1 MVARILTGS
10 SIRGLINYNES
21 KVTLGTATP
30 ILANRFGLDI
40 EQLELRHKVA
50 RFEHLTKLNSRVKTN
65 AVHIML
71 NFDPAE
77 ILPTEKLQMIAV
89 DYMNGIGFDEQPFLV
104 YKHDDANHPHIHIV
118 TTNIKADSSRIDLH
132 NIGKLLSEK
141 TRKELEMKYNLIK
154 AEGHGKEQQITAI
167 NIEMAHYGEKQ
178 TKRSIYN
185 VVTGVLRSYKFTS
198 FSEYNAVLKSFNVI
212 ADRGP
217 EDSVMFAK
225 KGLVYSVLDD
235 KGIRI
240 GIPFKASSFAGNPVL
255 IKVEGKFK
263 LNLERKKAHAETL
276 QGIIL
281 EQLTNANGLT
291 KRQLVDRLGKKGISL
306 IYRQNNEGRIYGL
319 TYVDHNTRCVF
330 NGSDLGKQ
338 FSAKAVLEIL
348 KKPEAQLSE
357 PANRN
362 TKTRT
367 NQSPDSSFLE
377 DGHDKSS
384 GDGLLN
390 FLFEKPVSDPGS
402 PLMRIRKKKK
412 KKAVSKNRDLSNNI

>member
-77 ILPTEKLQMIAV
+77 ILPTEKLQMIAI

-104 YKHDDANHPHIHIV
+104 YEHEDANHPHIHIV
-118 TTNIKADSSRIDLH
+118 TTNIKADSTRINLH
-132 NIGKLLSEK
+132 NIGKVLSEK
-141 TRKELEMKYNLIK
+141 TRKELEIKYNLVK
-154 AEGHGKEQQITAI
+154 AEGRGKEQQIAPV
-167 NIEMAHYGEKQ
+167 NIDMAHYGEKQ

-185 VVTGVLRSYKFTS
+185 VVTAVLRSYKFAS

-225 KGLVYSVLDD
+225 KGLVYSILDD

-255 IKVEGKFK
+255 MKVEGKFK
-263 LNLERKKAHAETL
+263 LNLERRKAHAETL
-276 QGIIL
+276 QRIIL
-281 EQLTNANGLT
+281 EQLTNENGLT
-291 KRQLVDRLGKKGISL
+291 KRQLVDRLGKKGVSL

-319 TYVDHNTRCVF
+319 TYVDHNTQCVF
-330 NGSDLGKQ
+330 NGSDLGKA

-348 KKPEAQLSE
+348 KKPEAQLSD
-357 PANRN
+357 PTNRN

-367 NQSPDSSFLE
+367 NQSPDSSFLG
-377 DGHDKSS
+377 DDHDKSS

>member
-1 MVARILTGS
+1 MVAKILTGS

-21 KVTLGTATP
+21 KVNIGTATP
-30 ILANRFGLDI
+30 ILASKFGLDI
-40 EQLELRHKVA
+40 EQLGLRHKVA

-71 NFDPAE
+71 NFDPSE

-118 TTNIKADSSRIDLH
+118 TTNIKADSTRVDLH
-132 NIGKLLSEK
+132 NIGKVLSEK
-141 TRKELEMKYNLIK
+141 TRKELEVKYNLVK
-154 AEGHGKEQQITAI
+154 AEGSGKEQQIAPV
-167 NIEMAHYGEKQ
+167 NIDLAHYGERQ

-185 VVTGVLRSYKFTS
+185 VVTAVLRSYKFTS
-198 FSEYNAVLKSFNVI
+198 FSEYNALLKSFNVI

-217 EDSVMFAK
+217 EDSVMFQK
-225 KGLVYSVLDD
+225 RGLVYSILDD
-235 KGIRI
+235 NGIRI

-255 IKVEGKFK
+255 TKVESKFK
-263 LNLERKKAHAETL
+263 LNLERRKVHAESL
-276 QGIIL
+276 KGIIL
-281 EQLTNANGLT
+281 EQLTNAIGSTSN
-291 KRQLVDRLGKKGISL
+291 QLVDKLRRKGVSL

-330 NGSDLGKQ
+330 NGSDLGKA

-348 KKPEAQLSE
+348 KKRDAQLSE
-357 PANRN
+357 PTNRN
-362 TKTRT
+362 IKTRLV
-367 NQSPDSSFLE
+367 QIPDSSFLG
-377 DGHDKSS
+377 DDHDKSS

-390 FLFEKPVSDPGS
+390 FLFEKPASDPGL

-412 KKAVSKNRDLSNNI
+412 KKGVSKNRDLSNKI

>member
-1 MVARILTGS
+1 MVARILTGK

-77 ILPTEKLQMIAV
+77 ILPTEKLQMIAI

-104 YKHDDANHPHIHIV
+104 YKHEDANHPHIHIV
-118 TTNIKADSSRIDLH
+118 TTNIKADSTRIDLH
-132 NIGKLLSEK
+132 NIGKVLSEK
-141 TRKELEMKYNLIK
+141 TRKELEIKYNLIK
-154 AEGHGKEQQITAI
+154 AEGHGKEQRIAPV

-185 VVTGVLRSYKFTS
+185 VVTAVLRSYKFTS

-217 EDSVMFAK
+217 EDSVMFQK

-263 LNLERKKAHAETL
+263 LNLERRKAHAESL

-281 EQLTNANGLT
+281 EQLTNANGFT
-291 KRQLVDRLGKKGISL
+291 SKQLVDGLGRKGVSL
-306 IYRQNNEGRIYGL
+306 IYRQNNVGRIYGL

-330 NGSDLGKQ
+330 NGSDLGKA

-348 KKPEAQLSE
+348 KKRDAQLSE
-357 PANRN
+357 PTNRN
-362 TKTRT
+362 IKTRLG
-367 NQSPDSSFLE
+367 QIPDSSFLG
-377 DGHDKSS
+377 DDHDKSS

-390 FLFEKPVSDPGS
+390 FLFEKPASDPGL

-412 KKAVSKNRDLSNNI
+412 KKAVSKNRDLSNKI

>member
-21 KVTLGTATP
+21 KVSLGNATP

-50 RFEHLTKLNSRVKTN
+50 RFEHLTKLNSRAKTN

-71 NFDPAE
+71 NFEPAE

-104 YKHDDANHPHIHIV
+104 YQHEDANHPHIHIV
-118 TTNIKADSSRIDLH
+118 TTNIKADSTRIDLH
-132 NIGKLLSEK
+132 NIGKVLSEK
-141 TRKELEMKYNLIK
+141 TRKELEIKYNLVK
-154 AEGHGKEQQITAI
+154 AEGRGKEQLIAPV
-167 NIEMAHYGEKQ
+167 NIDMAHYGEKQ

-185 VVTGVLRSYKFTS
+185 VVTAVLRSYKFTA
-198 FSEYNAVLKSFNVI
+198 FSEYKAVLKSFNVI

-217 EDSVMFAK
+217 EDSVMFQK

-235 KGIRI
+235 NGIRI

-263 LNLERKKAHAETL
+263 LNLERRKAHAESL
-276 QGIIL
+276 KGIIL
-281 EQLTNANGLT
+281 DQLTNASGSTSNQLADGLG
-291 KRQLVDRLGKKGISL
+291 RKGVSL
-306 IYRQNNEGRIYGL
+306 IYRQNNEGRIYVL

-330 NGSDLGKQ
+330 NGSDLGKA
-338 FSAKAVLEIL
+338 FSAKAVLEKLNKGEDQIL
-348 KKPEAQLSE
+348 E
-357 PANRN
+357 PTNGN
-362 TKTRT
+362 IKTRSGQIP
-367 NQSPDSSFLE
+367 NSSFFG
-377 DGHDKSS
+377 DDHGKSS
-384 GDGLLN
+384 GDGLLH
-390 FLFEKPVSDPGS
+390 FLFEKPSANLDT
-402 PLMRIRKKKK
+402 PLMGIKKKK
-412 KKAVSKNRDLSNNI
+412 KKKGHSKNRDLSNKI

>member
-21 KVTLGTATP
+21 KVNIGTATP
-30 ILANRFGLDI
+30 ILASKFGLDI

-71 NFDPAE
+71 NFDPTE
-77 ILPTEKLQMIAV
+77 ILAIEKMQILAV
-89 DYMNGIGFDEQPFLV
+89 EYMNGIGFGEQPFLV
-104 YKHDDANHPHIHIV
+104 YKHEDANHPHIHIV
-118 TTNIKADSSRIDLH
+118 TTNVKADSTRIDLH
-132 NIGKLLSEK
+132 NIGKVLSEK
-141 TRKELEMKYNLIK
+141 TRKELEMKYNLIR
-154 AEGHGKEQQITAI
+154 AEGHGKELQITPI
-167 NIEMAHYGEKQ
+167 NIDMANYGEKQ

-185 VVTGVLRSYKFTS
+185 VVTAVLRSYKFTS
-198 FSEYNAVLKSFNVI
+198 FSEYNAILKCFNVI

-225 KGLVYSVLDD
+225 KGLVYSILDSD
-235 KGIRI
+235 GVRI
-240 GIPFKASSFAGNPVL
+240 GIPFKASSFAGNPIL
-255 IKVEGKFK
+255 TKIESKFK
-263 LNLERKKAHAETL
+263 LNLEKRKNHAESL
-276 QGIIL
+276 KHIIL
-281 EQLTNANGLT
+281 EQVKKINGST
-291 KRQLVDRLGKKGISL
+291 SKQLIDRLGKKGISL

-357 PANRN
+357 PTNRN

-367 NQSPDSSFLE
+367 NQSPDSSFLG
-377 DGHDKSS
+377 DDHDKSS
-384 GDGLLN
+384 GDGLLH

>member
-1 MVARILTGS
+1 MVARILTGK

-40 EQLELRHKVA
+40 EQLKLRHKVA

-89 DYMNGIGFDEQPFLV
+89 DYMKGIGFDEQPFLV
-104 YKHDDANHPHIHIV
+104 YQHEDANHPHIHIV
-118 TTNIKADSSRIDLH
+118 TTNMKADSTRIDLH
-132 NIGKLLSEK
+132 NIGKELSEK
-141 TRKELEMKYNLIK
+141 TRKELEIKYNLIK
-154 AEGHGKEQQITAI
+154 AEGRGKEQRIAPV

-263 LNLERKKAHAETL
+263 LNLERRKAHAETL

-377 DGHDKSS
+377 DDHDKSS

>member
-21 KVTLGTATP
+21 KVTLGTAIP

-71 NFDPAE
+71 NFDPTE
-77 ILPTEKLQMIAV
+77 FLPTEKLQMIAV
-89 DYMNGIGFDEQPFLV
+89 DYMNGIGFGEQPFLV
-104 YKHDDANHPHIHIV
+104 YQHNDANHPHIHIV
-118 TTNIKADSSRIDLH
+118 TTNIKADSTRIDLH
-132 NIGKLLSEK
+132 NIGKVLSEK
-141 TRKELEMKYNLIK
+141 TRKDLEIKYNLVK
-154 AEGHGKEQQITAI
+154 AEGRGKEQQIAPF
-167 NIEMAHYGEKQ
+167 NIDRAHYGEKQ

-185 VVTGVLRSYKFTS
+185 VVTAVLRSYKFAS
-198 FSEYNAVLKSFNVI
+198 YSEYNAALKSFNVI

-225 KGLVYSVLDD
+225 KGLVYSVLDNT
-235 KGIRI
+235 GLRI

-255 IKVEGKFK
+255 IKVESKFK
-263 LNLERKKAHAETL
+263 LNLERKKAHAESL
-276 QGIIL
+276 KGIIL
-281 EQLTNANGLT
+281 EQLTNASGST
-291 KRQLVDRLGKKGISL
+291 SDQLVDGLGRKGVSL

-330 NGSDLGKQ
+330 NGSDLGKA

-348 KKPEAQLSE
+348 KKPEAQLSD
-357 PANRN
+357 PKNRN

-367 NQSPDSSFLE
+367 NQSPDSSFLG
-377 DGHDKSS
+377 DDHDKSS
-384 GDGLLN
+384 GDGLLH
-390 FLFEKPVSDPGS
+390 FLLEKPSSDPGS